1 MSALSAPRSVVVAY
15 HPALQRA
22 EEVATALA
30 RQAEEASA
38 AVHID
43 VLTEPSQHDGTTIL
57 GHLEGADL
65 LVCVGGDGTMLHAS
79 AYACRA
85 GVPVFGVRMGR
96 LGFLTESVEAEA
108 AADFARVLAGDARLE
123 TRAMVQV
130 QSGEAEPLH
139 ALNDVVIG
147 RATLGRTISVEA
159 RIDGV
164 VLAEY
169 RADAIV
175 VATATGST
183 GYALSV
189 GGPILHPGSDS
200 MILVPVAPHLTRAN
214 ALVLPGEARLRLAV
228 ERGYEAV
235 LGVDGVHHR
244 PVASGA
250 VVEVTR
256 SPRTVDFVRLGDEAE
271 FYRNLAVR
279 LGWLRRDHVLDEP
292 GPDAPR

>member
-1 MSALSAPRSVVVAY
+1 MSPLSAPRAVVVAY
-15 HPALQRA
+15 HPALPRA
-22 EEVATALA
+22 GEVAAALA
-30 RQAEEASA
+30 RQAEA
-38 AVHID
+38 AGVVATVD
-43 VLTEPSQHDGTTIL
+43 ALADPSQQDGDGFL
-57 GHLEGADL
+57 SHLNGSGL

-79 AYACRA
+79 AYAAQA

-96 LGFLTESVEAEA
+96 LGFLTESVEERV

-123 TRAMVQV
+123 RRSMVQAQV
-130 QSGEAEPLH
+130 GESPTLH

-164 VLAEY
+164 LLAEY

-189 GGPILHPGSDS
+189 GGPILHPSSDE

-214 ALVLPGEARLRLAV
+214 ALVLPGGARLRLSV
-228 ERGYEAV
+228 ERGYEAM
-235 LGVDGVHHR
+235 LGVDGLHHR
-244 PVASGA
+244 PVDSGA
-250 VVEVTR
+250 VVEITR
-256 SPRTVDFVRLGDEAE
+256 SPRTVDFVRLGEETE
-271 FYRNLAVR
+271 FYQNLAVR
-279 LGWLRRDHVLDEP
+279 LGWLRLDHVMDEP
-292 GPDAPR
+292 GP